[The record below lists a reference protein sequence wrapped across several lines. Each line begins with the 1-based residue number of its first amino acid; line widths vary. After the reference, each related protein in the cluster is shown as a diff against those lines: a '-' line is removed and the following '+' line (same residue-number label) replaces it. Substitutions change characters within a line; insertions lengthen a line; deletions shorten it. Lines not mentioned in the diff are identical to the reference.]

1 MRAGNT
7 TLNEFLTRQIK
18 MNIPIYQRKY
28 NWSLDECKQLFQDIF
43 SIGSDENRK
52 SYFIGS
58 IVVKKDSEELLDP
71 LAEVTLIDGQQRI
84 TTLTLIYCA
93 LCNYYKNI
101 NEELCRNIY
110 GNYLVNHDLEE
121 TNKLHLTKDDNESL
135 KYIINSILTDKEF
148 KLTPNN
154 SINIYNNYEFFK
166 KQINEENV
174 EIIRKGLKKLIFI
187 SVVLDQ
193 EDNPQL
199 IFESLNSTG
208 LELNKNDLIRNYI
221 LMGLE
226 TKHQNELYENY
237 WYEIEQEFK
246 NNEWF
251 FDEFIRYYLSFES
264 GRLPKRDDVYK
275 EFKNHA
281 NTFKNIDGLVKDLH
295 KYAGYFSC
303 IRFGKEEDPDLK
315 DAFDSLAELDF
326 NVTLPFL
333 LSAYN
338 DYKSSINDPNINL
351 TRDEFIRIVQYV
363 ESYCLRRS
371 ICDIPTNSMNKTFA
385 RLSKEINKEE
395 YYNYFVAAMLEK
407 DTYKRFP
414 PNDELQEN
422 LLKQNMYSKRKILNH
437 ILIKMENEQGKE
449 FVSIENSTIEHIM
462 PQNLTKEW
470 ERELGPNYEEIH
482 STYLHTLGNLTLT
495 PYNSELG
502 DKSFYDK
509 KIHEKHGFCKSKL
522 TLNEGLC
529 ELEKWTDKEII
540 NRTKQL
546 SKQITNIWKYPIKTA
561 RISEILNHIDETGD
575 IQEYT
580 LDDFDE
586 LKNRTLTQQLF
597 DTLNI
602 MILKLDPTVKQVI
615 NKLFITYKKNNNFV
629 EIIPLKTGLKLMLD
643 IPLKDLN
650 DTRGLCEDVSNIG
663 RWGTGVTRT
672 YLKNEQ
678 DVNYIIDLIK
688 QSYEYNLE

>member
-18 MNIPIYQRKY
+18 LNIPIYQRKY
-28 NWSLDECKQLFQDIF
+28 NWSLDECKQLFEDIL
-43 SIGSDENRK
+43 SIGKDETRK

-84 TTLTLIYCA
+84 TTITLIYCA

-101 NEELCRNIY
+101 DERLCRNIY
-110 GNYLVNHDLEE
+110 GNYLVNHDLDE
-121 TNKLHLTKDDNESL
+121 TNKLHLTKNDNESL
-135 KYIINSILTDKEF
+135 KYIINTIPTDKEF
-148 KLTPNN
+148 KLTPDN

-166 KQINEENV
+166 NQMNDENV
-174 EIIRKGLKKLIFI
+174 EIVIRGLNKLIFI

-221 LMGLE
+221 LMGLD

-264 GRLPKRDDVYK
+264 GRLPKRADVYK

-281 NTFKNIDGLVKDLH
+281 NSFENIDELVKDVH
-295 KYAGYFSC
+295 KFAGYFSC
-303 IRFGKEEDPDLK
+303 IRFGKEEDPELK

-333 LSAYN
+333 LSAYD
-338 DYKSSINDPNINL
+338 DYKNSLDNPDINL
-351 TRDEFIRIVQYV
+351 TRDEFIRIVKYV

-385 RLSKEINKEE
+385 RLSKEINKQD
-395 YYNYFVAAMLEK
+395 YYNYFVAAMFEK

-414 PNDELQEN
+414 TNDEVQEK
-422 LLKQNMYSKRKILNH
+422 LLNQNMYSKRKILNH
-437 ILIKMENEQGKE
+437 ILIAIENAEGKE
-449 FVSIENSTIEHIM
+449 FVSTENSTIEHIM

-470 ERELGPNYEEIH
+470 ERELGPNYEELHGI
-482 STYLHTLGNLTLT
+482 YLHTLGNLTLT

-502 DKSFYDK
+502 DKSFFDK
-509 KIHEKHGFCKSKL
+509 KTCDNGFCKSKL

-540 NRTKQL
+540 DRTKQL
-546 SKQITNIWKYPIKTA
+546 SKKIINIWKYPVKTS
-561 RISEILNHIDETGD
+561 RVSEIINHINETGD
-575 IQEYT
+575 IEEYT
-580 LDDFDE
+580 LDDFED
-586 LKNRTLTQQLF
+586 LKNRTITRQLF

-602 MILKLDPTVKQVI
+602 MILKLDSTVHQVI
-615 NKLFITYKKNNNFV
+615 NKQYITYKKNKNFV
-629 EIIPLKTGLKLMLD
+629 EFIPLKTGLRLLLD
-643 IPLKDLN
+643 IPLNELN
-650 DTRGLCEDVSNIG
+650 DPKELCEDVSDKG
-663 RWGTGVTRT
+663 RWGTGLTRT
-672 YLKNEQ
+672 YLKEEQ
-678 DVNYIIDLIK
+678 DVNYVMDLIK
-688 QSYEYNLE
+688 QSYEYNLK

>member
-28 NWSLDECKQLFQDIF
+28 NWSLDECKQLFEDIL
-43 SIGSDENRK
+43 SIGKDETRK

-101 NEELCRNIY
+101 DERLCRNIY
-110 GNYLVNHDLEE
+110 GNYLVNHDLDE
-121 TNKLHLTKDDNESL
+121 TNKLHLTKNDNESL

-148 KLTPNN
+148 KLTPDN
-154 SINIYNNYEFFK
+154 SINIYNNYEFFRN
-166 KQINEENV
+166 QINEENV
-174 EIIRKGLKKLIFI
+174 ETVIKGLKKLIFI

-221 LMGLE
+221 LMGLD

-237 WYEIEQEFK
+237 WYEMEQEFK

-264 GRLPKRDDVYK
+264 GRLPKRADVYK

-281 NTFKNIDGLVKDLH
+281 NSFENIDDLVKDVH
-295 KYAGYFSC
+295 KFAGYFAC
-303 IRFGKEEDPDLK
+303 IRFGKEEDPELR

-333 LSAYN
+333 LSAYD
-338 DYKSSINDPNINL
+338 DYQNSLDNPDINL
-351 TRDEFIRIVQYV
+351 TRDEFIRIVKYV

-385 RLSKEINKEE
+385 RLSKEINKQD
-395 YYNYFVAAMLEK
+395 YYNYFVAAMFEK

-414 PNDELQEN
+414 TNEEVQEK
-422 LLKQNMYSKRKILNH
+422 LLNQNMYSKRKILKH
-437 ILIKMENEQGKE
+437 VLIAIENTEGKE
-449 FVSIENSTIEHIM
+449 FVSTENSSIEHIM
-462 PQNLTKEW
+462 PQNLTKDW
-470 ERELGPNYEEIH
+470 ERELGSNYEEIH
-482 STYLHTLGNLTLT
+482 GIYLHTLGNLTLT

-502 DKSFYDK
+502 DKSFFDK
-509 KIHEKHGFCKSKL
+509 KTCDNGFCKSKL

-529 ELEKWTDKEII
+529 ELDRWTDKEII
-540 NRTKQL
+540 DRTKQL
-546 SKQITNIWKYPIKTA
+546 SKKIINIWKYPVKTS
-561 RISEILNHIDETGD
+561 RVFDILNHINETGD
-575 IQEYT
+575 IEEYT
-580 LDDFDE
+580 LIDFEE
-586 LKNRTLTQQLF
+586 LNNRTITRQLF

-602 MILKLDPTVKQVI
+602 LILKLDSTVDQVI
-615 NKLFITYKKNNNFV
+615 NKQYITYKKNKNFV
-629 EIIPLKTGLKLMLD
+629 EIIPLKTGLRLLLD
-643 IPLKDLN
+643 IPLTELT
-650 DTRGLCEDVSNIG
+650 DTRDSCEDVSNKG
-663 RWGTGVTRT
+663 RWGTGLTRV
-672 YLKNEQ
+672 YLKDEQ
-678 DVNYIIDLIK
+678 DVNYIMDLIK
-688 QSYEYNLE
+688 QSYEYNL

>member
-28 NWSLDECKQLFQDIF
+28 NWSLDECKQLFEDIL
-43 SIGSDENRK
+43 SISKDETRK

-101 NEELCRNIY
+101 DERLCRNIY
-110 GNYLVNHDLEE
+110 GNYLVNRDLDE
-121 TNKLHLTKDDNESL
+121 TNKLHLTKNDNESL

-148 KLTPNN
+148 KLTPDN
-154 SINIYNNYEFFK
+154 SINIYNNYEFFRN
-166 KQINEENV
+166 QINEENV
-174 EIIRKGLKKLIFI
+174 ETVIKGLKKLIFI

-221 LMGLE
+221 LMGLD

-264 GRLPKRDDVYK
+264 GRLPKRADVYK

-281 NTFKNIDGLVKDLH
+281 NSFENIDDLVKDVH
-295 KYAGYFSC
+295 KFAGYFAC
-303 IRFGKEEDPDLK
+303 IRFGKEEDPELR

-333 LSAYN
+333 LSAYD
-338 DYKSSINDPNINL
+338 DYQNPLDNPDINL
-351 TRDEFIRIVQYV
+351 TRDEFIRIVKYV

-385 RLSKEINKEE
+385 RLSKEINKQD
-395 YYNYFVAAMLEK
+395 YYNYFVAAMFEK

-414 PNDELQEN
+414 TNEEVQEK
-422 LLKQNMYSKRKILNH
+422 LLNQNMYSKRKILKH
-437 ILIKMENEQGKE
+437 VLIAIENTEGKE
-449 FVSIENSTIEHIM
+449 FVSTENSSIEHIM
-462 PQNLTKEW
+462 PQNLTKDW
-470 ERELGPNYEEIH
+470 ENELGSNYEEIH
-482 STYLHTLGNLTLT
+482 GIYLHTLGNLTLT

-502 DKSFYDK
+502 DKSFFDK
-509 KIHEKHGFCKSKL
+509 KTCDNGFCKSKL

-529 ELEKWTDKEII
+529 ELDRWTDKEII
-540 NRTKQL
+540 DRTKQL
-546 SKQITNIWKYPIKTA
+546 SKKIINIWKYPVKTS
-561 RISEILNHIDETGD
+561 RVFDILNHINETGD
-575 IQEYT
+575 IEEYT
-580 LDDFDE
+580 LIDFEE
-586 LKNRTLTQQLF
+586 LNNRTITRQLF

-602 MILKLDPTVKQVI
+602 LILKLDSTVDQVI
-615 NKLFITYKKNNNFV
+615 NKQHITYKKNKNFV
-629 EIIPLKTGLKLMLD
+629 EIIPLKTGLRLLLD
-643 IPLKDLN
+643 IPLTELT
-650 DTRGLCEDVSNIG
+650 DTRDSCEDVSNKG
-663 RWGTGVTRT
+663 RWGTGLTRV
-672 YLKNEQ
+672 YLKDEQ
-678 DVNYIIDLIK
+678 DVNYIMDLIK
-688 QSYEYNLE
+688 QSYEYNL

>member
-28 NWSLDECKQLFQDIF
+28 NWSLDECKQLFEDII
-43 SIGSDENRK
+43 SIGKDENRK

-101 NEELCRNIY
+101 DERLCRNIY
-110 GNYLVNHDLEE
+110 GNYLVNHDLDE
-121 TNKLHLTKDDNESL
+121 TNKLHLTKNDNESL
-135 KYIINSILTDKEF
+135 KYIINIIPTDKEF
-148 KLTPNN
+148 KLTPDN
-154 SINIYNNYEFFK
+154 SINIYNNYEFFRN
-166 KQINEENV
+166 QITKENV
-174 EIIRKGLKKLIFI
+174 ETVIKGLKKLIFI

-221 LMGLE
+221 LMGLD

-237 WYEIEQEFK
+237 WYEIEQIFK

-251 FDEFIRYYLSFES
+251 FDEFIRYYLSFEN
-264 GRLPKRDDVYK
+264 GRLPKRADVYK
-275 EFKNHA
+275 DFKHHA
-281 NTFKNIDGLVKDLH
+281 NEFENIDELVKDVH
-295 KYAGYFSC
+295 KFAGYFSC
-303 IRFGKEEDPDLK
+303 IRFGKEEDPELR

-333 LSAYN
+333 LSAYD
-338 DYKSSINDPNINL
+338 DYQNSLDNPNINL
-351 TRDEFIRIVQYV
+351 TRDEFIRIVKFV

-385 RLSKEINKEE
+385 RLSKEINKQE
-395 YYNYFVAAMLEK
+395 YYNYFVAAMFEK

-414 PNDELQEN
+414 TNDEVQEK
-422 LLKQNMYSKRKILNH
+422 LLNQNMYSKRKILNH
-437 ILIKMENEQGKE
+437 ILIAIENTEGKE
-449 FVSIENSTIEHIM
+449 FVSAENSTIEHIM

-470 ERELGPNYEEIH
+470 ERELGSNYEEIH

-522 TLNEGLC
+522 ALNEGLC
-529 ELEKWTDKEII
+529 ELDKWTNNEITD
-540 NRTKQL
+540 RTKQL
-546 SKQITNIWKYPIKTA
+546 SKKIINIWKYPVKTS
-561 RISEILNHIDETGD
+561 RVSDILNHINETGN
-575 IQEYT
+575 IEEYT
-580 LDDFDE
+580 IDDFED
-586 LKNRTLTQQLF
+586 LKNRTITRQLF

-602 MILKLDPTVKQVI
+602 MILKLDSSVSQVI
-615 NKLFITYKKNNNFV
+615 NKQYITYKKNKNFV
-629 EIIPLKTGLKLMLD
+629 EIIPLKTGLRLLLD
-643 IPLKDLN
+643 IPLNELN
-650 DTRGLCEDVSNIG
+650 DSRESCEDVSNIG
-663 RWGTGVTRT
+663 RWGTGLTRT
-672 YLKNEQ
+672 YLKDEQ
-678 DVNYIIDLIK
+678 DVNYVMDLIK
-688 QSYEYNLE
+688 QSYEYNL

>member
-1 MRAGNT
+1 M
-7 TLNEFLTRQIK
+7 
-18 MNIPIYQRKY
+18 
-28 NWSLDECKQLFQDIF
+28 
-43 SIGSDENRK
+43 
-52 SYFIGS
+52 
-58 IVVKKDSEELLDP
+58 DP

-101 NEELCRNIY
+101 DERLCRNIY
-110 GNYLVNHDLEE
+110 GNYLVNHDLDE
-121 TNKLHLTKDDNESL
+121 TNKLHLTKNDNESL
-135 KYIINSILTDKEF
+135 KYIISIIPTDKEF
-148 KLTPNN
+148 KLTPDN

-166 KQINEENV
+166 NQITVENV
-174 EIIRKGLKKLIFI
+174 ETVIKGLKKLIFI

-221 LMGLE
+221 LMGLD

-237 WYEIEQEFK
+237 WYEIEQIFK

-264 GRLPKRDDVYK
+264 GRLPKRADVYK
-275 EFKNHA
+275 DFKHHA
-281 NTFKNIDGLVKDLH
+281 NEFENIDELVKDVH
-295 KYAGYFSC
+295 KFAGYFSC
-303 IRFGKEEDPDLK
+303 IRFGKEEDPELRN
-315 DAFDSLAELDF
+315 AFDSLAELDF

-338 DYKSSINDPNINL
+338 DYQNSLDNPNINL
-351 TRDEFIRIVQYV
+351 TRDEFIRIVKYV

-385 RLSKEINKEE
+385 RLSKEINKHE
-395 YYNYFVAAMLEK
+395 YYNYFVAAMFEK

-414 PNDELQEN
+414 ANDEVQEK
-422 LLKQNMYSKRKILNH
+422 LLNQNMYSKRKILKH
-437 ILIKMENEQGKE
+437 ILIAIENTEGKE
-449 FVSIENSTIEHIM
+449 FVSSENSTIEHIM

-470 ERELGPNYEEIH
+470 EKELGSNSEEIH

-522 TLNEGLC
+522 ALNEGLC
-529 ELEKWTDKEII
+529 ELDKWTNKEITD
-540 NRTKQL
+540 RTKQL
-546 SKQITNIWKYPIKTA
+546 SKKIINIWKYPVKTS
-561 RISEILNHIDETGD
+561 RVSDILNHINETGD
-575 IQEYT
+575 IEEYT
-580 LDDFDE
+580 LNDFED
-586 LKNRTLTQQLF
+586 LKNRTITRQLF

-602 MILKLDPTVKQVI
+602 MILKLDSSVSQVI
-615 NKLFITYKKNNNFV
+615 NKQYITYKKNKNFV
-629 EIIPLKTGLKLMLD
+629 EIIPLKTGLRLLLD
-643 IPLKDLN
+643 IPINELN
-650 DTRGLCEDVSNIG
+650 DSKELCADVSDKG
-663 RWGTGVTRT
+663 RWGTGTTRA
-672 YLKNEQ
+672 YLKDEQ
-678 DVNYIIDLIK
+678 DVNYIMDLIK
-688 QSYEYNLE
+688 QSYEYNL

>member
-7 TLNEFLTRQIK
+7 TLNEFLTSQIK
-18 MNIPIYQRKY
+18 LNIPIYQRKY
-28 NWSLDECKQLFQDIF
+28 NWSLDECKQLFEDIL
-43 SIGSDENRK
+43 SIGKDETRK

-84 TTLTLIYCA
+84 TTITLIYCA

-101 NEELCRNIY
+101 DERLCRNIY
-110 GNYLVNHDLEE
+110 GNYLVNHDLDE
-121 TNKLHLTKDDNESL
+121 TNKLHLTKNDNESL
-135 KYIINSILTDKEF
+135 KYIISIIPTDKEF
-148 KLTPNN
+148 KLTPDN

-166 KQINEENV
+166 NQINDENV
-174 EIIRKGLKKLIFI
+174 EIVIRGLNKLIFI

-221 LMGLE
+221 LMGLD

-264 GRLPKRDDVYK
+264 GRLPKRADVYK

-281 NTFKNIDGLVKDLH
+281 NSFENIDELVKDVH
-295 KYAGYFSC
+295 KFAGYFSC
-303 IRFGKEEDPDLK
+303 IRFGKEEDPELK

-333 LSAYN
+333 LSAYD
-338 DYKSSINDPNINL
+338 DYKNSLDNPDINL
-351 TRDEFIRIVQYV
+351 TRDEFIRIVKYV

-385 RLSKEINKEE
+385 RLSKEINKQD
-395 YYNYFVAAMLEK
+395 YYNYFVAAMFEK

-414 PNDELQEN
+414 TNDEVQEK
-422 LLKQNMYSKRKILNH
+422 LLNQNMYSKRKILNH
-437 ILIKMENEQGKE
+437 ILIAIENAEGKE
-449 FVSIENSTIEHIM
+449 FVSTENSTIEHIM

-470 ERELGPNYEEIH
+470 ERELGPNYEELHGI
-482 STYLHTLGNLTLT
+482 YLHTLGNLTLT

-502 DKSFYDK
+502 DKSFFDK
-509 KIHEKHGFCKSKL
+509 KTCDNGFCKSKL

-540 NRTKQL
+540 DRTKQL
-546 SKQITNIWKYPIKTA
+546 SKKIINIWKYPVKTS
-561 RISEILNHIDETGD
+561 RVSEIINHINETGD
-575 IQEYT
+575 IEEYT
-580 LDDFDE
+580 LDDFED
-586 LKNRTLTQQLF
+586 LKNRTITRQLF

-602 MILKLDPTVKQVI
+602 MILKLDSTVHQVI
-615 NKLFITYKKNNNFV
+615 NKQYITYKKNKNFV
-629 EIIPLKTGLKLMLD
+629 EFIPLKTGLRLLLD
-643 IPLKDLN
+643 IPLNELN
-650 DTRGLCEDVSNIG
+650 DPKELCEDVSDKG
-663 RWGTGVTRT
+663 RWGTGLTRT
-672 YLKNEQ
+672 YLKEEQ
-678 DVNYIIDLIK
+678 DVNYVMDLIK
-688 QSYEYNLE
+688 QSYEYNLK

>member
-28 NWSLDECKQLFQDIF
+28 NWSLDECKQLFEDILT
-43 SIGSDENRK
+43 IGKDETRT

-58 IVVKKDSEELLDP
+58 IVVKKDGEELLDP

-84 TTLTLIYCA
+84 TTITLIYCA

-101 NEELCRNIY
+101 DERLCRNIY
-110 GNYLVNHDLEE
+110 GNYLVNHDLDE
-121 TNKLHLTKDDNESL
+121 TNKLHLTKNDNESL
-135 KYIINSILTDKEF
+135 KYILNSIPTDKEF
-148 KLTPNN
+148 KLSPDN

-166 KQINEENV
+166 NQINEENV
-174 EIIRKGLKKLIFI
+174 EIVKKGLKKLIFI

-221 LMGLE
+221 LMGLDS
-226 TKHQNELYENY
+226 KHQNELYENY

-246 NNEWF
+246 NYEWF

-264 GRLPKRDDVYK
+264 GRLPKKDDVYK

-281 NTFKNIDGLVKDLH
+281 QNFDNIDDLVKDVH
-295 KYAGYFSC
+295 KFAGYFSC
-303 IRFGKEEDPDLK
+303 IRFGKEEDSELR
-315 DAFDSLAELDF
+315 DAFNSLAELDF

-333 LSAYN
+333 LSAYD
-338 DYKSSINDPNINL
+338 DYQNSLDNPNINL
-351 TRDEFIRIVQYV
+351 TRDEFIRIVKYV

-385 RLSKEINKEE
+385 RLSKEINKQD
-395 YYNYFVAAMLEK
+395 YYNYFVAAMFEK
-407 DTYKRFP
+407 NTYKRFP
-414 PNDELQEN
+414 TNEEVYEK
-422 LLKQNMYSKRKILNH
+422 LLNQNMYSKRKILNH
-437 ILIKMENEQGKE
+437 VLIAIENAEGKE
-449 FVSIENSTIEHIM
+449 FVSTENSTIEHIM

-470 ERELGPNYEEIH
+470 EKELGPNYEEIH
-482 STYLHTLGNLTLT
+482 SIYLHTLGNLTLT

-502 DKSFYDK
+502 DKSFLDK
-509 KIHEKHGFCKSKL
+509 KTCDNGFCKSKL

-529 ELEKWTDKEII
+529 ELNTWTDKEIMD
-540 NRTKQL
+540 RTKL
-546 SKQITNIWKYPIKTA
+546 LTKKIINIWKYPVKT
-561 RISEILNHIDETGD
+561 SKVSDILNHINETGD
-575 IQEYT
+575 IEEYT
-580 LDDFDE
+580 LDDFEE
-586 LKNRTLTQQLF
+586 LKNRTITQQLF

-602 MILKLDPTVKQVI
+602 LILNLDSTVNQVF
-615 NKLFITYKKNNNFV
+615 NKVNITYKKNKNFV
-629 EIIPLKTGLKLMLD
+629 EIIPLKTGLKLLLD
-643 IPLKDLN
+643 IPINELN
-650 DTRGLCEDVSNIG
+650 DERELCEDVSNKG
-663 RWGTGVTRT
+663 RWGTGLTRT
-672 YLKNEQ
+672 YLKDEQ
-678 DVNYIIDLIK
+678 DVNYIMDLIK
-688 QSYEYNLE
+688 QSYEYNL

>member
-28 NWSLDECKQLFQDIF
+28 NWSLDECKQLFEDIL
-43 SIGSDENRK
+43 SIGKDETRK

-84 TTLTLIYCA
+84 TTLTLIYCV

-101 NEELCRNIY
+101 DERLCHNIY
-110 GNYLVNHDLEE
+110 GNYLVNHDLDE
-121 TNKLHLTKDDNESL
+121 TNKLHLTKNDNETL
-135 KYIINSILTDKEF
+135 KYIINSISTDKEF
-148 KLTPNN
+148 KLTPDN
-154 SINIYNNYEFFK
+154 SINIYNNYEFFRN
-166 KQINEENV
+166 QINEENV
-174 EIIRKGLKKLIFI
+174 ETVIKGLKKLIFI

-221 LMGLE
+221 LMGLD

-246 NNEWF
+246 NNGWF

-264 GRLPKRDDVYK
+264 GRLPKRADVYK

-281 NTFKNIDGLVKDLH
+281 NSFENIDDLVKDVH
-295 KYAGYFSC
+295 KFAGYFAC
-303 IRFGKEEDPDLK
+303 IRFGKEEDPELR

-333 LSAYN
+333 LSAYD
-338 DYKSSINDPNINL
+338 DYQNSLDNPDINL
-351 TRDEFIRIVQYV
+351 TRDEFIRIVKYV

-385 RLSKEINKEE
+385 RLSKEINKQD
-395 YYNYFVAAMLEK
+395 YYNYFVAAMFEK

-414 PNDELQEN
+414 TNEEVQEK
-422 LLKQNMYSKRKILNH
+422 LLNQNMYSKRKILKH
-437 ILIKMENEQGKE
+437 VLIAIENTEGKE
-449 FVSIENSTIEHIM
+449 FVSTENSSIEHIM
-462 PQNLTKEW
+462 PQNLTKDW
-470 ERELGPNYEEIH
+470 ESELGSNYEEIH
-482 STYLHTLGNLTLT
+482 GIYLHTLGNLTLT

-502 DKSFYDK
+502 DKSFFDK
-509 KIHEKHGFCKSKL
+509 KTCDNGFCKSKL

-529 ELEKWTDKEII
+529 ELDRWTDKEII
-540 NRTKQL
+540 DRTKQL
-546 SKQITNIWKYPIKTA
+546 SKKIINIWKYPVKTS
-561 RISEILNHIDETGD
+561 RVFDILNHINETGD
-575 IQEYT
+575 IEEYT
-580 LDDFDE
+580 LIDFEE
-586 LKNRTLTQQLF
+586 LNNRTITRQLF

-602 MILKLDPTVKQVI
+602 LILKLDSTVDQVI
-615 NKLFITYKKNNNFV
+615 NKQYITYKKNKNFV
-629 EIIPLKTGLKLMLD
+629 EIIPLKTGLRLLLD
-643 IPLKDLN
+643 IPLTELT
-650 DTRGLCEDVSNIG
+650 DTRDSCEDVSNKG
-663 RWGTGVTRT
+663 RWGTGLTRV
-672 YLKNEQ
+672 YLKDEQ
-678 DVNYIIDLIK
+678 DVNYIMDLIK
-688 QSYEYNLE
+688 QSYEYNL

>member
-18 MNIPIYQRKY
+18 LNIPIYQRKY
-28 NWSLDECKQLFQDIF
+28 NWSLDECKQLFEDIL
-43 SIGSDENRK
+43 SIGKDETRK

-84 TTLTLIYCA
+84 TTITLIYCA

-101 NEELCRNIY
+101 DERLCRNIY
-110 GNYLVNHDLEE
+110 GNYLVNHDLDE
-121 TNKLHLTKDDNESL
+121 TNKLHLTKNDNESL
-135 KYIINSILTDKEF
+135 KYIINTIPTDKEF
-148 KLTPNN
+148 KLTPDN

-166 KQINEENV
+166 NQMNDENV
-174 EIIRKGLKKLIFI
+174 EIVIRGLNKLIFI

-221 LMGLE
+221 LMGLD

-264 GRLPKRDDVYK
+264 GRLPKRADVYK

-281 NTFKNIDGLVKDLH
+281 NSFENIDELVKDVH
-295 KYAGYFSC
+295 KFAGYFSC
-303 IRFGKEEDPDLK
+303 IRFGKEEDPELK

-333 LSAYN
+333 LSAYD
-338 DYKSSINDPNINL
+338 DYKNSLDNPDINL
-351 TRDEFIRIVQYV
+351 TRDEFIRIVKYV

-371 ICDIPTNSMNKTFA
+371 ICDIPTNSMHKTFA
-385 RLSKEINKEE
+385 RLSKEINKQD
-395 YYNYFVAAMLEK
+395 YYNYCVAAMFEK

-414 PNDELQEN
+414 TNDEVQEK
-422 LLKQNMYSKRKILNH
+422 LLNQNMYSKRKILNH
-437 ILIKMENEQGKE
+437 ILIAIENAEGKE
-449 FVSIENSTIEHIM
+449 FVSTENSTIEHIM

-470 ERELGPNYEEIH
+470 ERELGPNYEELHGI
-482 STYLHTLGNLTLT
+482 YLHTLGNLTLT

-502 DKSFYDK
+502 DKSFFDK
-509 KIHEKHGFCKSKL
+509 KTCDNGFCKSKL

-540 NRTKQL
+540 DRTKQL
-546 SKQITNIWKYPIKTA
+546 SKKIINIWKYPVKTS
-561 RISEILNHIDETGD
+561 RVSEIINHINETGD
-575 IQEYT
+575 IEEYT
-580 LDDFDE
+580 LDDFED
-586 LKNRTLTQQLF
+586 LKNRTITRQLF

-602 MILKLDPTVKQVI
+602 MILKLDSTVHQVI
-615 NKLFITYKKNNNFV
+615 NKQYITYKKNKNFV
-629 EIIPLKTGLKLMLD
+629 EFIPLKTGLRLLLD
-643 IPLKDLN
+643 IPLNELN
-650 DTRGLCEDVSNIG
+650 DPKELCEDVSDKG
-663 RWGTGVTRT
+663 RWGTGLTRT
-672 YLKNEQ
+672 YLKEEQ
-678 DVNYIIDLIK
+678 DVNYVMDLIK
-688 QSYEYNLE
+688 QSYEYNLK

>member
-28 NWSLDECKQLFQDIF
+28 NWSLDECKQLFEDIL
-43 SIGSDENRK
+43 SIGKDETRK

-84 TTLTLIYCA
+84 TTLTLIYCV

-101 NEELCRNIY
+101 DERLCHNIY
-110 GNYLVNHDLEE
+110 GNYLVNHDLDE
-121 TNKLHLTKDDNESL
+121 TNKLHLTKNDNESL
-135 KYIINSILTDKEF
+135 KYIINSISTDKEF
-148 KLTPNN
+148 KLTPDN
-154 SINIYNNYEFFK
+154 SINIYNNYEFFRN
-166 KQINEENV
+166 QINEENV
-174 EIIRKGLKKLIFI
+174 ETVIKGLKKLIFI

-221 LMGLE
+221 LMGLD

-246 NNEWF
+246 NNGWF

-264 GRLPKRDDVYK
+264 GRLPKRADVYK

-281 NTFKNIDGLVKDLH
+281 NSFENIDDLVKDVH
-295 KYAGYFSC
+295 KFAGYFAC
-303 IRFGKEEDPDLK
+303 IRFGKEEDPELR

-333 LSAYN
+333 LSAYD
-338 DYKSSINDPNINL
+338 DYQNSLDNPDINL
-351 TRDEFIRIVQYV
+351 TRDEFIRIVKHV

-385 RLSKEINKEE
+385 RLSKEINKQD
-395 YYNYFVAAMLEK
+395 YYNYFVAAMFEK

-414 PNDELQEN
+414 TNEEVQEK
-422 LLKQNMYSKRKILNH
+422 LLNQNMYSKRKILKH
-437 ILIKMENEQGKE
+437 VLIAIENTEGKE
-449 FVSIENSTIEHIM
+449 FVSTENSSIEHIM
-462 PQNLTKEW
+462 PQNLTKDW
-470 ERELGPNYEEIH
+470 ESELGSNYEEIH
-482 STYLHTLGNLTLT
+482 GIYLHTLGNLTLT

-502 DKSFYDK
+502 DKSFFDK
-509 KIHEKHGFCKSKL
+509 KTCDNGFCKSKL

-529 ELEKWTDKEII
+529 ELDRWTDKEII
-540 NRTKQL
+540 DRTKQL
-546 SKQITNIWKYPIKTA
+546 SKKIINIWKYPVKTS
-561 RISEILNHIDETGD
+561 RVFDILNHINETGD
-575 IQEYT
+575 IEEYT
-580 LDDFDE
+580 LIDFEE
-586 LKNRTLTQQLF
+586 LNNRTITRQLF

-602 MILKLDPTVKQVI
+602 LILKLDSTVDQVI
-615 NKLFITYKKNNNFV
+615 NKQYITYKKNKNFV
-629 EIIPLKTGLKLMLD
+629 EIIPLKTGLRLLLD
-643 IPLKDLN
+643 IPLTELT
-650 DTRGLCEDVSNIG
+650 DTRDSCEDVSNKG
-663 RWGTGVTRT
+663 RWGTGLTRV
-672 YLKNEQ
+672 YLKDEQ
-678 DVNYIIDLIK
+678 DVNYIMDLIK
-688 QSYEYNLE
+688 QSYEYNL

>member
-28 NWSLDECKQLFQDIF
+28 NWSLDECKQLFEDIL
-43 SIGSDENRK
+43 SIGKDETRK

-84 TTLTLIYCA
+84 TTLTLIYCV

-101 NEELCRNIY
+101 DERLCHNIY
-110 GNYLVNHDLEE
+110 GNYLVNHDLDE
-121 TNKLHLTKDDNESL
+121 TNKLHLTKNDNESL
-135 KYIINSILTDKEF
+135 KYIINSISTDKEF
-148 KLTPNN
+148 KLTPDN
-154 SINIYNNYEFFK
+154 SINIYNNYEFFRN
-166 KQINEENV
+166 QINEENV
-174 EIIRKGLKKLIFI
+174 ETVIKGLKKLIFI

-221 LMGLE
+221 LMGLD

-246 NNEWF
+246 NNGWF

-264 GRLPKRDDVYK
+264 GRLPKRADVYK

-281 NTFKNIDGLVKDLH
+281 NSFENIDDLVKDVH
-295 KYAGYFSC
+295 KFAGYFAC
-303 IRFGKEEDPDLK
+303 IRFGKEEDPELR

-333 LSAYN
+333 LSAYD
-338 DYKSSINDPNINL
+338 DYQNSIDNPDINL
-351 TRDEFIRIVQYV
+351 TRDEFIRIVKYV

-385 RLSKEINKEE
+385 RLSKEINKQD
-395 YYNYFVAAMLEK
+395 YYNYFVAAMFEK

-414 PNDELQEN
+414 TNEEVQEK
-422 LLKQNMYSKRKILNH
+422 LLNQNMYSKRKILKH
-437 ILIKMENEQGKE
+437 VLIAIENTEGKE
-449 FVSIENSTIEHIM
+449 FVSTENSSIEHIM
-462 PQNLTKEW
+462 PQNLTKDW
-470 ERELGPNYEEIH
+470 ESELGSNYEEIH
-482 STYLHTLGNLTLT
+482 GIYLHTLGNLTLT

-502 DKSFYDK
+502 DKSFFDK
-509 KIHEKHGFCKSKL
+509 KTCDNGFCKSKL

-529 ELEKWTDKEII
+529 ELDRWTDKEII
-540 NRTKQL
+540 DRTKQL
-546 SKQITNIWKYPIKTA
+546 SKKIINIWKYPVKTS
-561 RISEILNHIDETGD
+561 RVFDILNHINETGD
-575 IQEYT
+575 IEEYT
-580 LDDFDE
+580 LIDFEE
-586 LKNRTLTQQLF
+586 LNNRTITRQLF

-602 MILKLDPTVKQVI
+602 LILKLDSTVDQVI
-615 NKLFITYKKNNNFV
+615 NKQYITYKKNKNFV
-629 EIIPLKTGLKLMLD
+629 EIIPLKTGLRLLLD
-643 IPLKDLN
+643 IPLTELT
-650 DTRGLCEDVSNIG
+650 DTRDSCEDVSNKG
-663 RWGTGVTRT
+663 RWGTGLTRV
-672 YLKNEQ
+672 YLKDEQ
-678 DVNYIIDLIK
+678 EVNYIMDLIK
-688 QSYEYNLE
+688 QSYEYNL

>member
-28 NWSLDECKQLFQDIF
+28 NWSLDECKQLFEDIL
-43 SIGSDENRK
+43 SIGKDETRK

-84 TTLTLIYCA
+84 TTLTLIYCV

-101 NEELCRNIY
+101 DERLCHNIY
-110 GNYLVNHDLEE
+110 GNYLVNHDLDE
-121 TNKLHLTKDDNESL
+121 TNKLHLTKNDNESL
-135 KYIINSILTDKEF
+135 KYIINSISTDKEF
-148 KLTPNN
+148 KLTPDN
-154 SINIYNNYEFFK
+154 SINIYNNYEFFRN
-166 KQINEENV
+166 QINEENV
-174 EIIRKGLKKLIFI
+174 ETVIKGLKKLIFI

-221 LMGLE
+221 LMGLD

-246 NNEWF
+246 NNGWF

-264 GRLPKRDDVYK
+264 GRLPKRADVYK

-281 NTFKNIDGLVKDLH
+281 NSFENIDDLVKDVH
-295 KYAGYFSC
+295 KFAGYFAC
-303 IRFGKEEDPDLK
+303 IRFGKEEDPELR

-333 LSAYN
+333 LSAYD
-338 DYKSSINDPNINL
+338 DYQNSLDNPDINL
-351 TRDEFIRIVQYV
+351 TRDEFIRIVKYV

-385 RLSKEINKEE
+385 RLSKEINKQD
-395 YYNYFVAAMLEK
+395 YYNYFVAAMFEK

-414 PNDELQEN
+414 TNEEVQEK
-422 LLKQNMYSKRKILNH
+422 LLNQNMYSKRKILKH
-437 ILIKMENEQGKE
+437 VLIAIENTEGKE
-449 FVSIENSTIEHIM
+449 FVSTENSSIEHIM
-462 PQNLTKEW
+462 PQNLTKDW
-470 ERELGPNYEEIH
+470 ESELGSNYEEIH
-482 STYLHTLGNLTLT
+482 GIYLHTLGNLTLT
-495 PYNSELG
+495 PYNSELE
-502 DKSFYDK
+502 DKSFFDK
-509 KIHEKHGFCKSKL
+509 KTCDNGFCKSKL

-529 ELEKWTDKEII
+529 ELDRWTDKEII
-540 NRTKQL
+540 DRTKQL
-546 SKQITNIWKYPIKTA
+546 SKKIINIWKYPVKTS
-561 RISEILNHIDETGD
+561 RVFDILNHINETGD
-575 IQEYT
+575 IEEYT
-580 LDDFDE
+580 LIDFEE
-586 LKNRTLTQQLF
+586 LNNRTITRQLF

-602 MILKLDPTVKQVI
+602 LILKLDSTVDQVI
-615 NKLFITYKKNNNFV
+615 NKQYITYKKNKNFV
-629 EIIPLKTGLKLMLD
+629 EIIPLKTGLRLLLD
-643 IPLKDLN
+643 IPLTELT
-650 DTRGLCEDVSNIG
+650 DTRDSCEDVSNKG
-663 RWGTGVTRT
+663 RWGTGLTRV
-672 YLKNEQ
+672 YLKDEQ
-678 DVNYIIDLIK
+678 DVNYIMDLIK
-688 QSYEYNLE
+688 QSYEYNL

>member
-28 NWSLDECKQLFQDIF
+28 NWSLDECKQLFEDIL
-43 SIGSDENRK
+43 SIGKDETRK

-71 LAEVTLIDGQQRI
+71 LAEVTLIDSQQRI
-84 TTLTLIYCA
+84 TTLTLIYCV

-101 NEELCRNIY
+101 DERLCHNIY
-110 GNYLVNHDLEE
+110 GNYLVNHDLDE
-121 TNKLHLTKDDNESL
+121 TNKLHLTKNDNESL
-135 KYIINSILTDKEF
+135 KYIINSISTDKEF
-148 KLTPNN
+148 KLTPDN
-154 SINIYNNYEFFK
+154 SINIYNNYEFFRN
-166 KQINEENV
+166 QINEENV
-174 EIIRKGLKKLIFI
+174 ETVIKGLKKLIFI

-221 LMGLE
+221 LMGLD

-246 NNEWF
+246 NNGWF

-264 GRLPKRDDVYK
+264 GRLPKRADVYK

-281 NTFKNIDGLVKDLH
+281 NSFENIDDLVKDVH
-295 KYAGYFSC
+295 KFAGYFAC
-303 IRFGKEEDPDLK
+303 IRFGKEEDPELR

-333 LSAYN
+333 LSAYD
-338 DYKSSINDPNINL
+338 DYQNSLDNPDINL
-351 TRDEFIRIVQYV
+351 TRDEFIRIVKYV

-385 RLSKEINKEE
+385 RLSKEINKQD
-395 YYNYFVAAMLEK
+395 YYNYFVAAMFEK

-414 PNDELQEN
+414 TNEEVQEK
-422 LLKQNMYSKRKILNH
+422 LLNQNMYSKRKILKH
-437 ILIKMENEQGKE
+437 VLIAIENTEGKE
-449 FVSIENSTIEHIM
+449 FVSTENSSIEHIM
-462 PQNLTKEW
+462 PQNLTKDW
-470 ERELGPNYEEIH
+470 ESELGSNYEEIH
-482 STYLHTLGNLTLT
+482 GIYLHTLGNLTLT

-502 DKSFYDK
+502 DKSFFDK
-509 KIHEKHGFCKSKL
+509 KTCDNGFCKSKL

-529 ELEKWTDKEII
+529 ELDRWTDKEII
-540 NRTKQL
+540 DRTKQL
-546 SKQITNIWKYPIKTA
+546 SKKIINIWKYPVKTS
-561 RISEILNHIDETGD
+561 RVFDILNHINETGD
-575 IQEYT
+575 IEEYT
-580 LDDFDE
+580 LIDFEE
-586 LKNRTLTQQLF
+586 LNNRTITRQLF

-602 MILKLDPTVKQVI
+602 LILKLDSTVDQVI
-615 NKLFITYKKNNNFV
+615 NKQYITYKKNKNFV
-629 EIIPLKTGLKLMLD
+629 EIIPLKTGLRLLLD
-643 IPLKDLN
+643 IPLTELT
-650 DTRGLCEDVSNIG
+650 DTRDSCEDVSNKG
-663 RWGTGVTRT
+663 RWGTGLTRV
-672 YLKNEQ
+672 YLKDEQ
-678 DVNYIIDLIK
+678 DVNYIMDLIK
-688 QSYEYNLE
+688 QSYEYNL

>member
-28 NWSLDECKQLFQDIF
+28 NWSLDECKQLFEDII
-43 SIGSDENRK
+43 SIGKDETRK

-84 TTLTLIYCA
+84 TTITLIYCA

-101 NEELCRNIY
+101 DERLCRNIY
-110 GNYLVNHDLEE
+110 GNYLVNHDLDE
-121 TNKLHLTKDDNESL
+121 TNKLHLTKNDNESL
-135 KYIINSILTDKEF
+135 KYIISIIPTDKEF
-148 KLTPNN
+148 KLTPDN

-166 KQINEENV
+166 NQINDENV
-174 EIIRKGLKKLIFI
+174 EIVIRGLNKLIFI

-221 LMGLE
+221 LMGLD

-264 GRLPKRDDVYK
+264 GRLPKRADVYK

-281 NTFKNIDGLVKDLH
+281 NSFENIDELVKDVH
-295 KYAGYFSC
+295 KFAGYFSC
-303 IRFGKEEDPDLK
+303 IRFGKEEDPELR

-333 LSAYN
+333 LSAYD
-338 DYKSSINDPNINL
+338 DYQNSLDNPNINL
-351 TRDEFIRIVQYV
+351 TRDEFIRIVKYV

-385 RLSKEINKEE
+385 RLSKEINKQD
-395 YYNYFVAAMLEK
+395 YYNYFVAAMFEK

-414 PNDELQEN
+414 ANDEVQEK
-422 LLKQNMYSKRKILNH
+422 LLNQNMYSKRKILNH
-437 ILIKMENEQGKE
+437 ILIAIENTEGKE
-449 FVSIENSTIEHIM
+449 FVSTENSTIEHIM

-470 ERELGPNYEEIH
+470 EKELGPNYEEIH
-482 STYLHTLGNLTLT
+482 SIYLHTLGNLTLT

-509 KIHEKHGFCKSKL
+509 KIHKKHGFCKSKL
-522 TLNEGLC
+522 SLNEGLC
-529 ELEKWTDKEII
+529 ELDKWTDKEITD
-540 NRTKQL
+540 RTKQL
-546 SKQITNIWKYPIKTA
+546 SKKIINIWKYPVKTS
-561 RISEILNHIDETGD
+561 RVSDILNHINETGA
-575 IQEYT
+575 IEEYT
-580 LDDFDE
+580 LDDFED
-586 LKNRTLTQQLF
+586 LKNRTITRQLF

-602 MILKLDPTVKQVI
+602 MILKLDSNVNQVI
-615 NKLFITYKKNNNFV
+615 NKQYITYKKNKNFV
-629 EIIPLKTGLKLMLD
+629 EFIPLKTGLRLLLD
-643 IPLKDLN
+643 IPIDELN
-650 DTRGLCEDVSNIG
+650 DTRNLCEDVSDKG
-663 RWGTGVTRT
+663 RWGTGLTRA
-672 YLKNEQ
+672 YLKDEK
-678 DVNYIIDLIK
+678 DVNYIMDLIK
-688 QSYEYNLE
+688 QSYEYNL

>member
-28 NWSLDECKQLFQDIF
+28 NWSLDECKQLFEDIL
-43 SIGSDENRK
+43 SIGKDETRK

-84 TTLTLIYCA
+84 TTLTLIYCV

-101 NEELCRNIY
+101 DERLCHNIY
-110 GNYLVNHDLEE
+110 GNYLVNHDLDE
-121 TNKLHLTKDDNESL
+121 TNKLHLTKNDNESL
-135 KYIINSILTDKEF
+135 KYIINSISTDKEF
-148 KLTPNN
+148 KLTPDN
-154 SINIYNNYEFFK
+154 SINIYNNYEFFRN
-166 KQINEENV
+166 QINEENV
-174 EIIRKGLKKLIFI
+174 ETVIKGLKKLIFI

-221 LMGLE
+221 LMGLD

-237 WYEIEQEFK
+237 WCEIEQEFK
-246 NNEWF
+246 NNGWF

-264 GRLPKRDDVYK
+264 GRLPKRADVYK

-281 NTFKNIDGLVKDLH
+281 NSFENIDDLVKDVH
-295 KYAGYFSC
+295 KFAGYFAC
-303 IRFGKEEDPDLK
+303 IRFGKEEDPELR

-333 LSAYN
+333 LSAYD
-338 DYKSSINDPNINL
+338 DYKNSLDNPDINL
-351 TRDEFIRIVQYV
+351 TRDEFIRIVKYV

-385 RLSKEINKEE
+385 RLSKEINKQD
-395 YYNYFVAAMLEK
+395 YYNYFVAAMFEK

-414 PNDELQEN
+414 TNEEVQEK
-422 LLKQNMYSKRKILNH
+422 LLNQNMYSKRKILKH
-437 ILIKMENEQGKE
+437 VLIAIENTEGKE
-449 FVSIENSTIEHIM
+449 FVSTENSSIEHIM
-462 PQNLTKEW
+462 PQNLTKDW
-470 ERELGPNYEEIH
+470 ESELGSNYEEIH
-482 STYLHTLGNLTLT
+482 GIYLHTLGNLTLT

-502 DKSFYDK
+502 DKSFFDK
-509 KIHEKHGFCKSKL
+509 KTCDNGFCKSKL

-529 ELEKWTDKEII
+529 ELDRWTDKEII
-540 NRTKQL
+540 DRTKQL
-546 SKQITNIWKYPIKTA
+546 SKKIINIWKYPVKTS
-561 RISEILNHIDETGD
+561 RVFDILNHINETGD
-575 IQEYT
+575 IEEYT
-580 LDDFDE
+580 LIDFEE
-586 LKNRTLTQQLF
+586 LNNRTITRQLF

-602 MILKLDPTVKQVI
+602 LILKLDSTVDQVI
-615 NKLFITYKKNNNFV
+615 NKQYITYKKNKNFV
-629 EIIPLKTGLKLMLD
+629 EIIPLKTGLRLLLD
-643 IPLKDLN
+643 IPLTELT
-650 DTRGLCEDVSNIG
+650 DTRDSCEDVSNKG
-663 RWGTGVTRT
+663 RWGTGLTRV
-672 YLKNEQ
+672 YLKDEQ
-678 DVNYIIDLIK
+678 DVNYIMDLIK
-688 QSYEYNLE
+688 QSYEYNL

>member
-28 NWSLDECKQLFQDIF
+28 NWSLDECKQLFEDIL
-43 SIGSDENRK
+43 SIGKDETRK

-84 TTLTLIYCA
+84 TTLTLIYCV

-101 NEELCRNIY
+101 DERLCHNIY
-110 GNYLVNHDLEE
+110 GNYLVNHDLDE
-121 TNKLHLTKDDNESL
+121 TNKLHLTKNDNESL
-135 KYIINSILTDKEF
+135 KYIINSISTDKEF
-148 KLTPNN
+148 KLTPDN
-154 SINIYNNYEFFK
+154 SINIYNNYEFFRN
-166 KQINEENV
+166 QINEENV
-174 EIIRKGLKKLIFI
+174 ETVIKGLKKLIFI

-221 LMGLE
+221 LMGLD

-246 NNEWF
+246 NNGWF

-264 GRLPKRDDVYK
+264 GRLPKRADVYK

-281 NTFKNIDGLVKDLH
+281 NSFENIDDLVKDVH
-295 KYAGYFSC
+295 KFAGYFAC
-303 IRFGKEEDPDLK
+303 IRFGKEEDPELR

-333 LSAYN
+333 LSAYD
-338 DYKSSINDPNINL
+338 DYKNSLDNPDINL
-351 TRDEFIRIVQYV
+351 TRDEFIRIVKYV

-385 RLSKEINKEE
+385 RLSKEINKQD
-395 YYNYFVAAMLEK
+395 YYNYFVAAMFEK

-414 PNDELQEN
+414 TNEEVQEK
-422 LLKQNMYSKRKILNH
+422 LLNQNMYSKRKILKH
-437 ILIKMENEQGKE
+437 VLIAIENTEGKE
-449 FVSIENSTIEHIM
+449 FVSTENSSIEHIM
-462 PQNLTKEW
+462 PQNLTKDW
-470 ERELGPNYEEIH
+470 ESELGSNYEEIH
-482 STYLHTLGNLTLT
+482 GIYLHTLGNLTLT

-502 DKSFYDK
+502 DKSFFDK
-509 KIHEKHGFCKSKL
+509 KTCDNGFCKSKL

-529 ELEKWTDKEII
+529 ELDRWTDKEII
-540 NRTKQL
+540 DRTKQL
-546 SKQITNIWKYPIKTA
+546 SKKIINIWKYPVKTS
-561 RISEILNHIDETGD
+561 RVFDILNHINETGD
-575 IQEYT
+575 IEEYT
-580 LDDFDE
+580 LIDFEE
-586 LKNRTLTQQLF
+586 LNNRTITRQLF

-602 MILKLDPTVKQVI
+602 LILKLDSTVDQVI
-615 NKLFITYKKNNNFV
+615 NKQYITYKKNKNFV
-629 EIIPLKTGLKLMLD
+629 EIIPLKTGLRLLLD
-643 IPLKDLN
+643 IPLTELT
-650 DTRGLCEDVSNIG
+650 DTRDSCEDVSNKG
-663 RWGTGVTRT
+663 RWGTGLTRV
-672 YLKNEQ
+672 YLKDEQ
-678 DVNYIIDLIK
+678 DVNYIMDLIK
-688 QSYEYNLE
+688 QSYEYNL

>member
-28 NWSLDECKQLFQDIF
+28 NWSLDECKQLFEDIL
-43 SIGSDENRK
+43 SIGKDETRK

-84 TTLTLIYCA
+84 TTLTLIYCV

-101 NEELCRNIY
+101 DERLCHNIY
-110 GNYLVNHDLEE
+110 GNYLVNHDLDE
-121 TNKLHLTKDDNESL
+121 TNKLHLTKNDNESL

-148 KLTPNN
+148 KLTPDN
-154 SINIYNNYEFFK
+154 SINIYNNYEFFRN
-166 KQINEENV
+166 QINEENV
-174 EIIRKGLKKLIFI
+174 ETVIKGLKKLIFI

-221 LMGLE
+221 LMGLD

-246 NNEWF
+246 NNGWF

-264 GRLPKRDDVYK
+264 GRLPKRADVYK

-281 NTFKNIDGLVKDLH
+281 NSFENIDDLVKDVH
-295 KYAGYFSC
+295 KFAGYFAC
-303 IRFGKEEDPDLK
+303 IRFGKEEDPELR

-333 LSAYN
+333 LSAYD
-338 DYKSSINDPNINL
+338 DYQNSLDNPDINL
-351 TRDEFIRIVQYV
+351 TRDEFIRIVKYV

-385 RLSKEINKEE
+385 RLSKEINKQD
-395 YYNYFVAAMLEK
+395 YYNYFVAAMFEK

-414 PNDELQEN
+414 TNEEVQEK
-422 LLKQNMYSKRKILNH
+422 LLNQNMYSKRKILKH
-437 ILIKMENEQGKE
+437 VLIAIENTEGKE
-449 FVSIENSTIEHIM
+449 FVSTENSSIEHIM
-462 PQNLTKEW
+462 PQNLTKDW
-470 ERELGPNYEEIH
+470 ESELGSNYEEIH
-482 STYLHTLGNLTLT
+482 GIYLHTLGNLTLT

-502 DKSFYDK
+502 DKSFFDK
-509 KIHEKHGFCKSKL
+509 KTCDNGFCKSKL

-529 ELEKWTDKEII
+529 ELDRWTDKEII
-540 NRTKQL
+540 DRTKQL
-546 SKQITNIWKYPIKTA
+546 SKKIINIWKYPVKTS
-561 RISEILNHIDETGD
+561 RVFDILNHINETGD
-575 IQEYT
+575 IEEYT
-580 LDDFDE
+580 LIDFEE
-586 LKNRTLTQQLF
+586 LNNRTITRQLF

-602 MILKLDPTVKQVI
+602 LILKLDSTVDQVI
-615 NKLFITYKKNNNFV
+615 NKQYITYKKNKNFV
-629 EIIPLKTGLKLMLD
+629 EIIPLKTGLRLLLD
-643 IPLKDLN
+643 IPLTELT
-650 DTRGLCEDVSNIG
+650 DTRDSCEDVSNKG
-663 RWGTGVTRT
+663 RWGTGLTRV
-672 YLKNEQ
+672 YLKDEQ
-678 DVNYIIDLIK
+678 EVNYIMDLIK
-688 QSYEYNLE
+688 QSYEYNL

>member
-28 NWSLDECKQLFQDIF
+28 NWSLDECKQLFEDII
-43 SIGSDENRK
+43 SIGKDETRK

-84 TTLTLIYCA
+84 TTITLIYCA

-101 NEELCRNIY
+101 DERLCRNIY
-110 GNYLVNHDLEE
+110 GNYLVNHDLDE
-121 TNKLHLTKDDNESL
+121 TNKLHLTKNDNESL
-135 KYIINSILTDKEF
+135 KYIISIIPTDKEF
-148 KLTPNN
+148 KLTPDN

-166 KQINEENV
+166 NQINDENV
-174 EIIRKGLKKLIFI
+174 EIVIRGLNKLIFI

-221 LMGLE
+221 LMGLD

-264 GRLPKRDDVYK
+264 GRLPKRADVYK

-281 NTFKNIDGLVKDLH
+281 NSFENIDELVKDVH
-295 KYAGYFSC
+295 KFAGYFSC
-303 IRFGKEEDPDLK
+303 IRFGKEEDPELR

-333 LSAYN
+333 LSAYD
-338 DYKSSINDPNINL
+338 DYQNSLDNPDINL
-351 TRDEFIRIVQYV
+351 TRDEFIRIVKYV

-385 RLSKEINKEE
+385 RLSKEINKQE
-395 YYNYFVAAMLEK
+395 YYNYFVAAMFEK

-414 PNDELQEN
+414 TNDEVQEK
-422 LLKQNMYSKRKILNH
+422 LLNQNMYTKRKILNH
-437 ILIKMENEQGKE
+437 VLIAIENTEGKE
-449 FVSIENSTIEHIM
+449 FVSTENSTIEHIM

-470 ERELGPNYEEIH
+470 EIELGPNYEEIH
-482 STYLHTLGNLTLT
+482 SSYLHTLGNLTLT

-502 DKSFYDK
+502 DKSFFNK
-509 KIHEKHGFCKSKL
+509 KTCANGFCKSKL

-529 ELEKWTDKEII
+529 ELDKWTDKEITD
-540 NRTKQL
+540 RTKQL
-546 SKQITNIWKYPIKTA
+546 SKKIINIWKYPVKTS
-561 RISEILNHIDETGD
+561 RVSEIINHINETGN
-575 IQEYT
+575 IEEYT
-580 LDDFDE
+580 LDDFED
-586 LKNRTLTQQLF
+586 LKNRTITRQLF

-602 MILKLDPTVKQVI
+602 MILKLDSTVHQVI
-615 NKLFITYKKNNNFV
+615 NKQYITYKKNKNFV
-629 EIIPLKTGLKLMLD
+629 EFIPLKTGLRLLLD
-643 IPLKDLN
+643 IPLEELN
-650 DTRGLCEDVSNIG
+650 DPRELCEDVSDKG
-663 RWGTGVTRT
+663 RWGTGLTRT
-672 YLKNEQ
+672 YLKDEQ
-678 DVNYIIDLIK
+678 DVNYVMDLIK
-688 QSYEYNLE
+688 QSYEYNLK

>member
-28 NWSLDECKQLFQDIF
+28 NWSLDECKQLFEDIL
-43 SIGSDENRK
+43 SIGKDETRK

-84 TTLTLIYCA
+84 TTLTLIYCV

-101 NEELCRNIY
+101 DERLCHNIY
-110 GNYLVNHDLEE
+110 GNYLVNHDLDE
-121 TNKLHLTKDDNESL
+121 TNKLHLTKNDNESL
-135 KYIINSILTDKEF
+135 KYIINSISTDKEF
-148 KLTPNN
+148 KLTPDN
-154 SINIYNNYEFFK
+154 SINIYNNYEFFRN
-166 KQINEENV
+166 QINEENV
-174 EIIRKGLKKLIFI
+174 ETVIKGLKKLIFI

-221 LMGLE
+221 LMGLD

-246 NNEWF
+246 NNGWF

-264 GRLPKRDDVYK
+264 GRLPKRADVYK

-281 NTFKNIDGLVKDLH
+281 NSFENIDDLVKDVH
-295 KYAGYFSC
+295 KFAGYFAC
-303 IRFGKEEDPDLK
+303 IRFGKEEDPELR

-333 LSAYN
+333 LSAYD
-338 DYKSSINDPNINL
+338 DYQNSLDNPDINL
-351 TRDEFIRIVQYV
+351 TRDEFIRIVKYV

-385 RLSKEINKEE
+385 RLSKEINKQD
-395 YYNYFVAAMLEK
+395 YYNYFVAAIFEK

-414 PNDELQEN
+414 TNEEVQEK
-422 LLKQNMYSKRKILNH
+422 LLNQNMYSKRKILKH
-437 ILIKMENEQGKE
+437 VLIAIENTEGKE
-449 FVSIENSTIEHIM
+449 FVSTENSSIEHIM
-462 PQNLTKEW
+462 PQNLTKDW
-470 ERELGPNYEEIH
+470 ESELGSNYEEIH
-482 STYLHTLGNLTLT
+482 GIYLHTLGNLTLT

-502 DKSFYDK
+502 DKSFFDK
-509 KIHEKHGFCKSKL
+509 KTCDNGFCKSKL

-529 ELEKWTDKEII
+529 ELDRWTDKEII
-540 NRTKQL
+540 DRTKQL
-546 SKQITNIWKYPIKTA
+546 SKKIINIWKYPVKTS
-561 RISEILNHIDETGD
+561 RVFDILNHINETGD
-575 IQEYT
+575 IEEYT
-580 LDDFDE
+580 LIDFEE
-586 LKNRTLTQQLF
+586 LNNRTITRQLF

-602 MILKLDPTVKQVI
+602 LILKLDSTVDQVI
-615 NKLFITYKKNNNFV
+615 NKQYITYKKNKNFV
-629 EIIPLKTGLKLMLD
+629 EIIPLKTGLRLLLD
-643 IPLKDLN
+643 IPLTELT
-650 DTRGLCEDVSNIG
+650 DTRDSCEDVSNKG
-663 RWGTGVTRT
+663 RWGTGLTRV
-672 YLKNEQ
+672 YLKDEQ
-678 DVNYIIDLIK
+678 DVNYIMDLIK
-688 QSYEYNLE
+688 QSYEYNL

>member
-28 NWSLDECKQLFQDIF
+28 NWSLDECKQLFEDIL
-43 SIGSDENRK
+43 SIGKDETRK

-101 NEELCRNIY
+101 DERLCRNIY
-110 GNYLVNHDLEE
+110 GNYLVNHDLDE
-121 TNKLHLTKDDNESL
+121 TNKLHLTKNDNESL
-135 KYIINSILTDKEF
+135 KYIINSIPTDKEF
-148 KLTPNN
+148 KLTPDN
-154 SINIYNNYEFFK
+154 SINIYNNYEFFRN
-166 KQINEENV
+166 QINEENV
-174 EIIRKGLKKLIFI
+174 ETVIKGLKKLIFI

-221 LMGLE
+221 LMGLD

-264 GRLPKRDDVYK
+264 GRLPKRADVYK

-281 NTFKNIDGLVKDLH
+281 NSFENIDELVKDVH
-295 KYAGYFSC
+295 KFAGYFSC
-303 IRFGKEEDPDLK
+303 IRFGKEEDPELR

-333 LSAYN
+333 LSAYD
-338 DYKSSINDPNINL
+338 DYQNSLDNPDINL
-351 TRDEFIRIVQYV
+351 TRDEFIRIVKYV

-385 RLSKEINKEE
+385 RLSKEINKQD
-395 YYNYFVAAMLEK
+395 YYNYFVAAMFEK

-414 PNDELQEN
+414 TNEEVQEK
-422 LLKQNMYSKRKILNH
+422 LLNQNMYSKRKILNH
-437 ILIKMENEQGKE
+437 VLIAIENAEGKE
-449 FVSIENSTIEHIM
+449 FVSAENSTIEHIM
-462 PQNLTKEW
+462 PQNLTKDW
-470 ERELGPNYEEIH
+470 ERELGSNYEEIH
-482 STYLHTLGNLTLT
+482 GIYLHTLGNLTLT

-502 DKSFYDK
+502 DKSFFDK
-509 KIHEKHGFCKSKL
+509 KTCDNGFCKSKL

-529 ELEKWTDKEII
+529 ELDRWTDKEIMD
-540 NRTKQL
+540 RTKQL
-546 SKQITNIWKYPIKTA
+546 SKKIINIWKYPVKTS
-561 RISEILNHIDETGD
+561 RVSDIINHINETGD
-575 IQEYT
+575 IEEYT
-580 LDDFDE
+580 LDDFEE
-586 LKNRTLTQQLF
+586 LKNRTITRQLF

-602 MILKLDPTVKQVI
+602 LILKLDSSVDQVI
-615 NKLFITYKKNNNFV
+615 NKQYITYKKNKNFV
-629 EIIPLKTGLKLMLD
+629 EIIPLKTGLRLLLD
-643 IPLKDLN
+643 IPLSELN
-650 DTRGLCEDVSNIG
+650 DIRDSCEDVSNKG
-663 RWGTGVTRT
+663 RWGTGLTRA
-672 YLKNEQ
+672 YLKDEQ
-678 DVNYIIDLIK
+678 DVNYIMDLIK
-688 QSYEYNLE
+688 QSYEYNL

>member
-28 NWSLDECKQLFQDIF
+28 NWSLDECKQLFEDII
-43 SIGSDENRK
+43 SIGKDENRK

-101 NEELCRNIY
+101 DERLCRNIY
-110 GNYLVNHDLEE
+110 GNYLVNHDLDE
-121 TNKLHLTKDDNESL
+121 TNKLHLTKNDNESL
-135 KYIINSILTDKEF
+135 KYIINIIPTDKEF
-148 KLTPNN
+148 KLTPDN

-166 KQINEENV
+166 NQITEENV
-174 EIIRKGLKKLIFI
+174 ETVIKGLKKLIFI

-221 LMGLE
+221 LMGLD

-237 WYEIEQEFK
+237 WYEIEQIFK

-264 GRLPKRDDVYK
+264 GRLPKRADVYK
-275 EFKNHA
+275 DFKHHA
-281 NTFKNIDGLVKDLH
+281 NEFENIDELVKDVH
-295 KYAGYFSC
+295 KFAGYFSC
-303 IRFGKEEDPDLK
+303 IRFGKEEDPELR

-333 LSAYN
+333 LSAYD
-338 DYKSSINDPNINL
+338 DYQNSLDNPNINL
-351 TRDEFIRIVQYV
+351 TRDEFIRIVKYV

-385 RLSKEINKEE
+385 RLSKEINKQE
-395 YYNYFVAAMLEK
+395 YYNYFVAAMFEK

-414 PNDELQEN
+414 TNDEVQEK
-422 LLKQNMYSKRKILNH
+422 LLNQNMYSKRKILNH
-437 ILIKMENEQGKE
+437 ILIAIENTEGKE
-449 FVSIENSTIEHIM
+449 FVSAEKSTIEHIM

-522 TLNEGLC
+522 ALNEGLC
-529 ELEKWTDKEII
+529 ELDKWTNKEITD
-540 NRTKQL
+540 RTKQL
-546 SKQITNIWKYPIKTA
+546 SKKIINIWKYPVKTS
-561 RISEILNHIDETGD
+561 RVSDILNHINETGD
-575 IQEYT
+575 IEEYT
-580 LDDFDE
+580 LDDFED
-586 LKNRTLTQQLF
+586 LKNRTITRQLF

-602 MILKLDPTVKQVI
+602 MILKLDSSVSQVI
-615 NKLFITYKKNNNFV
+615 NKQYITYKKNKNFV
-629 EIIPLKTGLKLMLD
+629 EIIPLKTGLRLLLD
-643 IPLKDLN
+643 IPLNELDDSRKS
-650 DTRGLCEDVSNIG
+650 CEDVSNIG
-663 RWGTGVTRT
+663 RWGTGLTRV
-672 YLKNEQ
+672 YLKDEQ
-678 DVNYIIDLIK
+678 DVNYVMDLIK
-688 QSYEYNLE
+688 QSYEYNL